1 MANFSQAY
9 YSICSNVKQRVTA
22 DWFFVV
28 EDSLCHVSLRD
39 ILPTA
44 FFPTKFRAKDNLLAN
59 VIACIIVGEH
69 QAYCSMYM
77 KISESYT
84 LISTNIKQF

>member
-44 FFPTKFRAKDNLLAN
+44 FFPTKFRAKDNLLVN
-59 VIACIIVGEH
+59 VIACIVVGDVH
-69 QAYCSMYM
+69 LALHASGLLFYAHGD
-77 KISESYT
+77 
-84 LISTNIKQF
+84 F